1 MKNQRPVLN
10 RTKIIA
16 TLGPASAPEEV
27 MKQMIRAGVNVF
39 RINASYGDHNMQ
51 RSLIKKVRLLN
62 KQLHTNVAVLYDL
75 QGPKIRIGEVLNN
88 GVILEEGQEVILTA
102 KERISD
108 NKQIYIRY
116 ESLLKDVVPG
126 DTVLIDDG
134 KLELTVLKKKSD
146 HLIAKVIHGGMLSSR
161 KGVNLPYTKIS
172 LPSLTEKDES
182 DLAFALKMEVEW
194 LGLSFVRKAE
204 DIIHLKNIIKNHKSE
219 TRVIAKI
226 EKPEALR
233 EIDSIIEATDGLMV
247 ARGDL
252 GVETALQRVPLLQKM
267 LVRKCTQASKP
278 VIIATQMMESMINN
292 YRPTRAEAN
301 DVANA
306 VFDGADALM
315 LSGETSIGSYPVKV
329 VEAMHKIIAVCETE
343 DSIYHRHLPPVK
355 NSPTFISDTTCY
367 NACLMAEQADAR
379 AIIAMTHSGYTA
391 FRISSQRP
399 KASILIFTDNKSI
412 LNTLSLVWGVQGFY
426 YNKYVSTDATIS
438 DLRQILLNLGILKKG
453 DLTIHVASM
462 PLKVRGM
469 ANTIKIGIVE

>member
-1 MKNQRPVLN
+1 MKNQRPILN

-27 MKQMIRAGVNVF
+27 MREMIRAGVNVF

-108 NKQIYIRY
+108 NKHIYIRY

-278 VIIATQMMESMINN
+278 VIIATQMMESMISN

-367 NACLMAEQADAR
+367 NACLMAEQADVR

>member
-426 YNKYVSTDATIS
+426 YNKYVSTDSTIS

>member
-16 TLGPASAPEEV
+16 TLGPATASSEI
-27 MKQMIRAGVNVF
+27 MQQLIHAGVNVF
-39 RINASYGDHNMQ
+39 RINASYGEHEMQ
-51 RSLIKKVRLLN
+51 RELIEKVRLLN
-62 KQLHTNVAVLYDL
+62 KTLDTHVAVLYDL

-88 GVILEEGQEVILTA
+88 GVILETGHEVLLTA
-102 KERISD
+102 EESISD
-108 NKQIYIRY
+108 EKKIYIKY
-116 ESLLKDVVPG
+116 PPLLNDVVPG

-134 KLELTVLKKKSD
+134 KLELTVLKKKVD
-146 HLIAKVIHGGMLSSR
+146 HLTAKVVHGGMLTSR

-172 LPSLTEKDES
+172 LPSLTEKDKS
-182 DLAFALKMEVEW
+182 DLEFALKMKVEW
-194 LGLSFVRKAE
+194 LGLSFVRKAD
-204 DIIHLKNIIKNHKSE
+204 DIIELKKIISDKKSE

-233 EIDSIIEATDGLMV
+233 EIDSIIAATDGLMV

-252 GVETALQRVPLLQKM
+252 GVETALQKVPLIQKM

-278 VIIATQMMESMINN
+278 VIIATQMMESMISN

-315 LSGETSIGSYPVKV
+315 LSAETSVGAYPVKV
-329 VEAMHKIIAVCETE
+329 IEAMHKIIAASETE
-343 DSIYHRHLPPVK
+343 SSIYHRHLQPVK
-355 NSPTFISDTTCY
+355 DSPTFISDSTCY
-367 NACLMAEQADAR
+367 NACLMAEQVNAQ

-391 FRISSQRP
+391 FRLSSQRP
-399 KASILIFTDNKSI
+399 KASVLIFTDNKPI

-426 YNKYVSTDATIS
+426 YNKYVSTDVTIR
-438 DLRQILLNLGILKKG
+438 DLRQILVDHGILQKG
-453 DLTIHVASM
+453 DLAIHVASM
-462 PLKVRGM
+462 PLKERGM
-469 ANTIKIGIVE
+469 ANTIKIGVVE

>member
-1 MKNQRPVLN
+1 MKNQRPILN

-108 NKQIYIRY
+108 NKHIYIRY

-204 DIIHLKNIIKNHKSE
+204 DIIHLKKIIKSHKSE

-278 VIIATQMMESMINN
+278 VIIATQMMESMISN